1 MTATTAQPIDTIAWL
16 EPGELHPNAW
26 NPNRVFKPELALL
39 KQSLLLTGWIQPVLA
54 NTGGMIID
62 GFHRWS
68 LATLD
73 GDVRALGGGRIP
85 VAVLDIDDLS
95 AMLLT
100 VRINRAKGSHAS
112 TRMSELVRALLAGGV
127 TVERIMAEMGAT
139 RAEVEL
145 LAEEDVFKAKHVSE
159 WAYSPSWYPIEATS
173 GTVPDAEVV
182 PDLPEGVEITP
193 DGL

>member
-1 MTATTAQPIDTIAWL
+1 MNTHPIDTITWL

-54 NTGGMIID
+54 NANGMIID

-73 GDVRALGGGRIP
+73 GDVRAIGGGRIP

-112 TRMSELVRALLAGGV
+112 TRMSELVRALLAAGV
-127 TVERIMAEMGAT
+127 TTERIMAEMGAT

-145 LAEEDVFKAKHVSE
+145 LAEEDVFKAKRVAD
-159 WAYSPSWYPIEATS
+159 WAYSPSWYPIEAES

-182 PDLPEGVEITP
+182 PEVPEGVEVTP
-193 DGL
+193 DGM